1 MVLFDRGHDR
11 QNGTH
16 EAHRGR
22 ITLFRHRLSHPR
34 SIMRRMSQTL
44 DDDVRR
50 SLARRVAVLRV
61 SRLSG
66 LINLA
71 AALVLVAVWWNDPL
85 PLSVLLPW
93 GPQWLVISGGLFIF
107 IGIMIATFTPR
118 GLVPFFGMC
127 AVVLVLLEGFLWWW
141 TFEHSSFNVGALLAQ
156 ALAMLSVGVMI
167 ISHVMLRC
175 LGESLGIASDDPTS
189 PARIRP
195 SLRPRETGE
204 APEQSAA
211 AVWTARPAPIGQ
223 RAIPL
228 VPAIVFVI
236 ATMSLHAVAQPHT
249 QTHASTS
256 STGPS
261 EYPAHIGTT
270 VAWQQDLPT
279 LQEVAAG
286 PAGPLILT
294 DTGITALNPR
304 DGTALWSYHRPGF
317 SCAALP
323 NGPFARKDLVGSRL
337 ALSPDRTHLA
347 CRIPASGKGDH
358 DALTIVLDTRTG
370 QVTGQHASHS
380 TWALQL
386 TDSALLDGATAYD
399 LNTGEV
405 RWTLPNPGALTGG
418 DVKRRD
424 VRSGA
429 AGHSSFVLMST
440 LSGDNTG
447 LRATATVVLISDS
460 EPDATTKVS
469 DIAVDPFTD
478 RLAIIDGW
486 TVQYTGSSAAT
497 AQAVTLDSLAGREDK
512 AAVPLG
518 ETSGPNTIA
527 STISDT
533 ITTYPS
539 YSPRTRDEVVASHG
553 PWTETVFDPGTGNL
567 TPASRYAGVATATV
581 DFTRIATDDT
591 LGWAFTLRP
600 SDGSGGAVV
609 PVDERATYSSP
620 TLIASKLTRDEPLL
634 PGQPNP
640 ASQFGEAL
648 TLLQVP
654 GATVVV
660 FNSAYGSS
668 SGHSQRGPEAGHA
681 YRIHGLPEGAS

>member
-1 MVLFDRGHDR
+1 MSQPTDVDDAIRSSLTRRVMVLR
-11 QNGTH
+11 
-16 EAHRGR
+16 A
-22 ITLFRHRLSHPR
+22 L
-34 SIMRRMSQTL
+34 
-44 DDDVRR
+44 
-50 SLARRVAVLRV
+50 
-61 SRLSG
+61 RLSG
-66 LINLA
+66 LTTLV
-71 AALVLVAVWWNDPL
+71 AALVLAMVWWNDPL
-85 PLSVLLPW
+85 PLGALLPW
-93 GPQWLVISGGLFIF
+93 GPQWLVLSGGLFLF
-107 IGIMIATFTPR
+107 VGIMIATFTPR

-189 PARIRP
+189 PARLRP
-195 SLRPRETGE
+195 SPRPEEAGE

-211 AVWTARPAPIGQ
+211 AVWTSRPAPIGQ

-228 VPAIVFVI
+228 APAIVFVI

-256 STGPS
+256 STDPS

-294 DTGITALNPR
+294 DTGITALDPR

-317 SCAALP
+317 SCTALP
-323 NGPFARKDLVGSRL
+323 NGPFSRKDLVGSRL

-347 CRIPASGKGDH
+347 CRIPTSGKGDH
-358 DALTIVLDTRTG
+358 DALTIVLDARTG

-405 RWTLPNPGALTGG
+405 RWTLPNPGGLTGG
-418 DVKRRD
+418 DIKRRD
-424 VRSGA
+424 VHSGA

-440 LSGDNTG
+440 PSGDNTG
-447 LRATATVVLISDS
+447 LRAAATVVLISDS

-486 TVQYTGSSAAT
+486 TVQYAGSSDAT

-533 ITTYPS
+533 ITTY
-539 YSPRTRDEVVASHG
+539 SPRTRDEVVASHG
-553 PWTETVFDPGTGNL
+553 PWAETVFDPGTGNV

-581 DFTRIATDDT
+581 DFTRIATNDT
-591 LGWAFTLRP
+591 LEWAFTLRP
-600 SDGSGGAVV
+600 SDDSGGALI

-640 ASQFGEAL
+640 VSQFGEAL
-648 TLLQVP
+648 TLLQAP

-660 FNSAYGSS
+660 FNSAYESS
-668 SGHSQRGPEAGHA
+668 SGHGQRGPEAGHA
-681 YRIHGLPEGAS
+681 YRIHGLPEDVS

>member
-1 MVLFDRGHDR
+1 MSQPTDVDDAIRSSLTRRVMVLR
-11 QNGTH
+11 
-16 EAHRGR
+16 A
-22 ITLFRHRLSHPR
+22 L
-34 SIMRRMSQTL
+34 
-44 DDDVRR
+44 
-50 SLARRVAVLRV
+50 
-61 SRLSG
+61 RLSG
-66 LINLA
+66 LTTLV
-71 AALVLVAVWWNDPL
+71 AALVLAMVWWNDPL
-85 PLSVLLPW
+85 PLGALLPW
-93 GPQWLVISGGLFIF
+93 GPQWLVLSGGLFLF
-107 IGIMIATFTPR
+107 VGIMIATFTPR

-189 PARIRP
+189 PARLRP
-195 SLRPRETGE
+195 SPRPEEAGE

-211 AVWTARPAPIGQ
+211 AVWTSRPAPIGQ

-228 VPAIVFVI
+228 APAIVFVI

-256 STGPS
+256 STDPS

-294 DTGITALNPR
+294 DTGITALDPR

-317 SCAALP
+317 SCTALP
-323 NGPFARKDLVGSRL
+323 NGPFSRKDLVGSRL

-347 CRIPASGKGDH
+347 CRIPTSGKGDH
-358 DALTIVLDTRTG
+358 DALTIVLDARTG

-405 RWTLPNPGALTGG
+405 RWTLPNPGGLTGG
-418 DVKRRD
+418 DIKRRD
-424 VRSGA
+424 VHSGA

-440 LSGDNTG
+440 PSGDNTG
-447 LRATATVVLISDS
+447 LRAAATVVLISDS

-486 TVQYTGSSAAT
+486 TVQYAGSSDAT

-553 PWTETVFDPGTGNL
+553 PWAETVFDPGTGNV

-581 DFTRIATDDT
+581 DFTRIATNDT
-591 LGWAFTLRP
+591 LEWAFTLRP
-600 SDGSGGAVV
+600 SDDSGGALI

-640 ASQFGEAL
+640 VSQFGEAL
-648 TLLQVP
+648 TLLQAP

-660 FNSAYGSS
+660 FNSAYESS
-668 SGHSQRGPEAGHA
+668 SGHGQRGPEAGHA
-681 YRIHGLPEGAS
+681 YRIHGLPEDVS

>member
-1 MVLFDRGHDR
+1 
-11 QNGTH
+11 
-16 EAHRGR
+16 
-22 ITLFRHRLSHPR
+22 
-34 SIMRRMSQTL
+34 
-44 DDDVRR
+44 
-50 SLARRVAVLRV
+50 
-61 SRLSG
+61 
-66 LINLA
+66 
-71 AALVLVAVWWNDPL
+71 
-85 PLSVLLPW
+85 
-93 GPQWLVISGGLFIF
+93 
-107 IGIMIATFTPR
+107 
-118 GLVPFFGMC
+118 
-127 AVVLVLLEGFLWWW
+127 
-141 TFEHSSFNVGALLAQ
+141 
-156 ALAMLSVGVMI
+156 MI

-189 PARIRP
+189 PARIRSSP
-195 SLRPRETGE
+195 RPGETGE

-228 VPAIVFVI
+228 APAIVLVI
-236 ATMSLHAVAQPHT
+236 ATVSLHAVAQPHT
-249 QTHASTS
+249 QTHVSTS

-270 VAWQQDLPT
+270 VAWKQDLPT

-286 PAGPLILT
+286 PTGPLILT
-294 DTGITALNPR
+294 DTGITALDPR

-317 SCAALP
+317 SCTALP
-323 NGPFARKDLVGSRL
+323 NGPFSRMDLVGSRL

-347 CRIPASGKGDH
+347 CRIPTSGKGDH

-405 RWTLPNPGALTGG
+405 RWTLPTPGSLTGG

-424 VRSGA
+424 VHSGA
-429 AGHSSFVLMST
+429 AGRSSFILMPT
-440 LSGDNTG
+440 PSGDDTG
-447 LRATATVVLISDS
+447 LRATDTVVLISDS

-486 TVQYTGSSAAT
+486 TVQYTGNSGAT
-497 AQAVTLDSLAGREDK
+497 AQAVALDSLAGREDK

-553 PWTETVFDPGTGNL
+553 PWAETVFDPGTGNL

-581 DFTRIATDDT
+581 DFTKIATNDT

-600 SDGSGGAVV
+600 SDDSGGALI

-648 TLLQVP
+648 TLLQAP

-668 SGHSQRGPEAGHA
+668 SGHGQRGPEAGHA

>member
-1 MVLFDRGHDR
+1 MSQPTDVDDAIRSSLTRRVMVLR
-11 QNGTH
+11 
-16 EAHRGR
+16 A
-22 ITLFRHRLSHPR
+22 L
-34 SIMRRMSQTL
+34 
-44 DDDVRR
+44 
-50 SLARRVAVLRV
+50 
-61 SRLSG
+61 RLSG
-66 LINLA
+66 LTTLV
-71 AALVLVAVWWNDPL
+71 AALVLAMVWWNDPL
-85 PLSVLLPW
+85 PLGALLPW
-93 GPQWLVISGGLFIF
+93 GPQWLVLSGGLFLF
-107 IGIMIATFTPR
+107 VGIMIATFTPR

-189 PARIRP
+189 PARLRP
-195 SLRPRETGE
+195 SPRPEEAGE

-211 AVWTARPAPIGQ
+211 AVWTSRPAPIGQ

-228 VPAIVFVI
+228 APAIVFVI

-256 STGPS
+256 STDPS

-294 DTGITALNPR
+294 DTGITALDPR

-317 SCAALP
+317 SCTALP
-323 NGPFARKDLVGSRL
+323 NGPFSRKDLVGSRL

-347 CRIPASGKGDH
+347 CRIPTSGKGDH
-358 DALTIVLDTRTG
+358 NALTIVLDTRTG
-370 QVTGQHASHS
+370 QVTGQHVSHS
-380 TWALQL
+380 AWALQL

-399 LNTGEV
+399 LNTGET
-405 RWTLPNPGALTGG
+405 RWTLPTPGSLTGG

-424 VRSGA
+424 VHSGA
-429 AGHSSFVLMST
+429 AGRSSFVLMST
-440 LSGDNTG
+440 PSGDDTG

-460 EPDATTKVS
+460 EPDATAKVS

-486 TVQYTGSSAAT
+486 TVQYTGSSDAT

-553 PWTETVFDPGTGNL
+553 PWAETVFDPGTGNV
-567 TPASRYAGVATATV
+567 TPTSRYAGVATATV

-591 LGWAFTLRP
+591 LGWALTLRP
-600 SDGSGGAVV
+600 SDGSGGAIV
-609 PVDERATYSSP
+609 PLDERATYSSP
-620 TLIASKLTRDEPLL
+620 TLIADKLTREEPLL

-648 TLLQVP
+648 TLLQAP

-660 FNSAYGSS
+660 LNSAYGSS
-668 SGHSQRGPEAGHA
+668 SGHGQRGPEAGHA
-681 YRIHGLPEGAS
+681 YRLHGLPEGVS

>member
-1 MVLFDRGHDR
+1 MSQPTDVDDAIRSSLTRRVMVLR
-11 QNGTH
+11 
-16 EAHRGR
+16 A
-22 ITLFRHRLSHPR
+22 L
-34 SIMRRMSQTL
+34 
-44 DDDVRR
+44 
-50 SLARRVAVLRV
+50 
-61 SRLSG
+61 RLSG
-66 LINLA
+66 LTTLV
-71 AALVLVAVWWNDPL
+71 AALVLAMVWWNDPL
-85 PLSVLLPW
+85 PLGALLPW
-93 GPQWLVISGGLFIF
+93 GPQWLVLSGGLFIF

-189 PARIRP
+189 PARLRP
-195 SLRPRETGE
+195 SPRPEEAGE

-211 AVWTARPAPIGQ
+211 AVWTSRPAPIGQ

-256 STGPS
+256 STDPS

-304 DGTALWSYHRPGF
+304 DSTALWSYHRPGF
-317 SCAALP
+317 SCTALP
-323 NGPFARKDLVGSRL
+323 NGPFSRKDLVGSRL

-358 DALTIVLDTRTG
+358 DALTIVLDARTG

-386 TDSALLDGATAYD
+386 TDFALLDGATAYD

-405 RWTLPNPGALTGG
+405 RWTLPNPGGLTGG
-418 DVKRRD
+418 DIKRRD
-424 VRSGA
+424 VHSGA

-440 LSGDNTG
+440 PSGDNTG
-447 LRATATVVLISDS
+447 LRAAATVVLISDS

-486 TVQYTGSSAAT
+486 TVQYSDAT

-553 PWTETVFDPGTGNL
+553 PWAETVFDPGTGNV

-581 DFTRIATDDT
+581 GFTRIATNDT
-591 LGWAFTLRP
+591 LEWAFTLRP
-600 SDGSGGAVV
+600 SDGSGGAVI

-648 TLLQVP
+648 TLLQAP

-681 YRIHGLPEGAS
+681 YRLHGLPEGAS

>member
-1 MVLFDRGHDR
+1 MSQPTDVDDAIRSSLTRRVMVLR
-11 QNGTH
+11 
-16 EAHRGR
+16 A
-22 ITLFRHRLSHPR
+22 L
-34 SIMRRMSQTL
+34 
-44 DDDVRR
+44 
-50 SLARRVAVLRV
+50 
-61 SRLSG
+61 RLSG
-66 LINLA
+66 LTTLV
-71 AALVLVAVWWNDPL
+71 AALVLAMVWWNDPL
-85 PLSVLLPW
+85 PLGALLPW
-93 GPQWLVISGGLFIF
+93 GPQWLVISGGLFLF
-107 IGIMIATFTPR
+107 VGIMIATFTPR

-156 ALAMLSVGVMI
+156 ALAMLSVGLMI

-175 LGESLGIASDDPTS
+175 LGESLGIASDDPTY
-189 PARIRP
+189 PARIHP
-195 SLRPRETGE
+195 CPHTAETPDP
-204 APEQSAA
+204 ATA
-211 AVWTARPAPIGQ
+211 AVRASRPAPIGQ

-228 VPAIVFVI
+228 APAIVFVI

-399 LNTGEV
+399 LNTGET

-486 TVQYTGSSAAT
+486 TVQYTGSSAVT

-553 PWTETVFDPGTGNL
+553 PWAEAVFDPGTGNV
-567 TPASRYAGVATATV
+567 TPASRYAGVATATI
-581 DFTRIATDDT
+581 DFTKIATDDT

-668 SGHSQRGPEAGHA
+668 SGHGQRGPEAGHA

>member
-1 MVLFDRGHDR
+1 
-11 QNGTH
+11 
-16 EAHRGR
+16 
-22 ITLFRHRLSHPR
+22 
-34 SIMRRMSQTL
+34 MSQPTDV
-44 DDDVRR
+44 DDAIRS

-66 LINLA
+66 LITLV
-71 AALVLVAVWWNDPL
+71 AALVLTVVWWNDPL
-85 PLSVLLPW
+85 PLGALLPW
-93 GPQWLVISGGLFIF
+93 GPQWLVLSGGLFLL
-107 IGIMIATFTPR
+107 IGFMIATFTPR

-127 AVVLVLLEGFLWWW
+127 AMVLVLLQGFLWWW

-156 ALAMLSVGVMI
+156 ALSMLSVGIMI

-189 PARIRP
+189 PARLRP
-195 SLRPRETGE
+195 SPRPEEAGE

-228 VPAIVFVI
+228 VSAIVFVI

-256 STGPS
+256 STDPS

-270 VAWQQDLPT
+270 VGWQQDLPT

-304 DGTALWSYHRPGF
+304 DSTALWSYHRPGF
-317 SCAALP
+317 SCTALP

-337 ALSPDRTHLA
+337 VLSPDRTHLA

-358 DALTIVLDTRTG
+358 DALTIVLDARTG

-386 TDSALLDGATAYD
+386 TDSALLDGPTAYD

-405 RWTLPNPGALTGG
+405 RWTLPHLGSLTGG

-424 VRSGA
+424 VHSGA

-440 LSGDNTG
+440 PSGDNTG

-469 DIAVDPFTD
+469 NIAVDPFTD
-478 RLAIIDGW
+478 RLAIINGW
-486 TVQYTGSSAAT
+486 TVHYTGNSDAT

-512 AAVPLG
+512 AAVALG

-553 PWTETVFDPGTGNL
+553 PWAETVFDPGTGNV

-581 DFTRIATDDT
+581 DFTRIATNDT
-591 LGWAFTLRP
+591 LEWAFTLRP
-600 SDGSGGAVV
+600 SDDSGGALI

-640 ASQFGEAL
+640 VSQFGEAL
-648 TLLQVP
+648 TLLQAP

-668 SGHSQRGPEAGHA
+668 SGHGQRGPEAGHT
-681 YRIHGLPEGAS
+681 YRIHGLPEDVS